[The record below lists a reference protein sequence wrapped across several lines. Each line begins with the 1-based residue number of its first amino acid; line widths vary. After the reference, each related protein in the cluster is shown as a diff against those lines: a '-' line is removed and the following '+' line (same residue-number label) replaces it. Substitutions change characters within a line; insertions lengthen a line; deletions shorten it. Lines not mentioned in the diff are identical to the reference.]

1 MVTLFRDNQSVA
13 RIVLSP
19 DAEPADRRA
28 AEAMQR
34 VTREMS
40 GAESFRAAPIT
51 PAVSSRALRNRL
63 TPLGSTRGAP

>member
-1 MVTLFRDNQSVA
+1 MVTLFRDNQPVA

-40 GAESFRAAPIT
+40 GAELLIGSEAGKANNIYIGRAA
-51 PAVSSRALRNRL
+51 
-63 TPLGSTRGAP
+63 